1 MPIGGPNPTPIDSY
15 PATAVAAYCD
25 FLRGGGAEDP
35 DKDDDGSLDLRKE
48 RAALVNIQRRIAER
62 ELARIEEKYVEVDVV
77 GAHLAAEFT
86 TVKHLIRGLPAAVAP
101 RLALMTTAPEVATY
115 LRKEVDI
122 ILTEL
127 SSGKN
132 IVEKTL
138 QETRE

>member
-1 MPIGGPNPTPIDSY
+1 
-15 PATAVAAYCD
+15 
-25 FLRGGGAEDP
+25 
-35 DKDDDGSLDLRKE
+35 
-48 RAALVNIQRRIAER
+48 VNIQRRIAER

-115 LRKEVDI
+115 LRKEVDV
-122 ILTEL
+122 ILTQL

-132 IVEKTL
+132 IVEKTIT
-138 QETRE
+138 ETRE